1 VKLVSSEDIRKLEYS
16 LEKDYGVPPLLL
28 MENAASFL
36 FSFIKENFD
45 DLNNKRIAI
54 LCGPGNNGG
63 DGVALARYLYTN
75 GVKKVTIFS
84 YLWNR
89 KVSDLLKIQLNLLQ
103 NLVEIRDLLQNYLE
117 LKEYDLIID
126 GIFGI
131 GLKREIEEDLK
142 RVFKYINGL
151 NKMVISID
159 VPSGINSDTG
169 EVMGEA
175 IKANYVLTMFL
186 PKIGLFEVEAVDYVG
201 EVIVGNLGI
210 PKEVIEN
217 IVESSLNLVDW
228 NFVKDIIRIPSKRV
242 HKGKK
247 GKVLIIGGSFKYTG
261 APILS
266 ALSALRMG
274 AGMVYLAVPEKIN
287 MLYRGN
293 YPEII
298 YISLKDTEGYISYD
312 NLDYLLNIVEDYG
325 IDSIAIGP
333 GIGISE
339 DTKKLVQ
346 EFLRKVDKSVVVDAD
361 ALSFIKDI
369 LKEISKKSIVLTPH
383 YGEMSRVTGESVD
396 VIMRKRVELGRLF
409 VKEHQLNLIL
419 KGPYSLFF
427 DQEGNVYVNPF
438 ANSLLATA
446 GSGDVLTGIIAG
458 LVAQGYTLKEA
469 CILGNFV
476 HGYTSVLWKEQ
487 KGNIGLKALDIV
499 EMIPYSVE
507 EIIRRKSV

>member
-1 VKLVSSEDIRKLEYS
+1 
-16 LEKDYGVPPLLL
+16 
-28 MENAASFL
+28 
-36 FSFIKENFD
+36 
-45 DLNNKRIAI
+45 
-54 LCGPGNNGG
+54 
-63 DGVALARYLYTN
+63 
-75 GVKKVTIFS
+75 
-84 YLWNR
+84 
-89 KVSDLLKIQLNLLQ
+89 
-103 NLVEIRDLLQNYLE
+103 
-117 LKEYDLIID
+117 
-126 GIFGI
+126 
-131 GLKREIEEDLK
+131 
-142 RVFKYINGL
+142 
-151 NKMVISID
+151 
-159 VPSGINSDTG
+159 
-169 EVMGEA
+169 
-175 IKANYVLTMFL
+175 
-186 PKIGLFEVEAVDYVG
+186 
-201 EVIVGNLGI
+201 
-210 PKEVIEN
+210 
-217 IVESSLNLVDW
+217 
-228 NFVKDIIRIPSKRV
+228 
-242 HKGKK
+242 
-247 GKVLIIGGSFKYTG
+247 VLIIGGSFKYTG